1 MIRPAGKPLALV
13 ALAACAPEPEPLPY
27 ISEKALAALP
37 PRTDLRTVQRRY
49 NGCYVI
55 QTEDELTG
63 YLKQV
68 TDANGN
74 LVCDDV

>member
-1 MIRPAGKPLALV
+1 MIRPAG
-13 ALAACAPEPEPLPY
+13 
-27 ISEKALAALP
+27 KALAALP